1 MLKGDTTAEVVY
13 VAFVS
18 QCNNKQIKQPPHTC
32 CNKTVDII
40 TGTELKTCSNSFKVT
55 LKILRKG
62 RERDRYSM
70 KDYWIKYNLKRKKYF
85 NFAESVPGNSA
96 RAEAVIFWDRGSGW
110 CQALCLH
117 SNIRYCKKS
126 PGRERWLIHRLV
138 LIDNLNSMS
147 AISWGR

>member
-1 MLKGDTTAEVVY
+1 MLKEDTTAEVVY

-70 KDYWIKYNLKRKKYF
+70 KSQRRN
-85 NFAESVPGNSA
+85 V
-96 RAEAVIFWDRGSGW
+96 V
-110 CQALCLH
+110 
-117 SNIRYCKKS
+117 
-126 PGRERWLIHRLV
+126 
-138 LIDNLNSMS
+138 
-147 AISWGR
+147 